1 MDMQQNTR
9 RILVLNPNSSLAV
22 TDKMREGCHEL
33 RLPPRQE
40 VTFATLASGPVGIET
55 QRDVESVVL
64 PTCAYFQANPAAAY
78 VIGCFSDPGLHLP
91 RGALAVA
98 RLELAAPVTGIAEA
112 SFLAAMMLGERFG
125 IVSIKEGSIVRHRRA
140 VGAIGAMARL
150 AGDRALDL
158 GVADLLDEE
167 RSIRRILEVGRVLR
181 DKDRAD
187 VLILGCA
194 TMGVYRARIETTL
207 GVPVVDPTQAA
218 IVQAST
224 LLEELQR
231 EDP

>member
-1 MDMQQNTR
+1 MDMQQNTQ

-33 RLPPRQE
+33 RLPPGQE

-78 VIGCFSDPGLHLP
+78 VIGCFSDPGLL
-91 RGALAVA
+91 LA
-98 RLELAAPVTGIAEA
+98 REELAAPVTGIAEA
-112 SFLAAMMLGERFG
+112 SFLAAMTLGERFG

-140 VGAIGAMARL
+140 VGAIGATARL

-167 RSIRRILEVGRVLR
+167 RSVGRILEVGRVLR